1 MSKGANIYNVCGLMS
16 GTSLDGLDLAL
27 CRFRKEAGHWHY
39 DILAGETMP
48 YSNEWYSRLK
58 SAASLD
64 APSILQLHLA
74 YGNYLGSQAKQFIT
88 RHGFECN
95 LIASH
100 GHTIFHQPEAGFTF
114 QLGDG
119 QALAIASEH
128 KVVSDFRTADVLKGG
143 QGAPLV
149 PIGDAHLFSEYEA
162 CLNIGGFANISY
174 TLNNRRIAFDICPA
188 NKVLN
193 HYAGILGKAYDP
205 EGQIAASGKIIPELL
220 AALDVLPYYAAKAP
234 KSLGEE
240 WLHTHFFPLA
250 NAFAHAPADLLHTL
264 THHIA
269 RVISIV
275 IRDSGIKSVLLS
287 GGGAL
292 NSYLV
297 SLLREACPE
306 CTLAIAETQ
315 ILHYKEA
322 LIFAFLGLLRL
333 LEEPNV
339 LASVTG
345 AANDHCSGLLSL
357 P

>member
-1 MSKGANIYNVCGLMS
+1 MSKADIIYNVCGLMS

-27 CRFRKEAGHWHY
+27 CRFRKESGHWNY
-39 DILAGETMP
+39 DILAGETLP
-48 YSNEWYSRLK
+48 YSEDWHSRLK
-58 SAASLD
+58 TAGSLD
-64 APSILQLHLA
+64 ASSILKLHLA
-74 YGNYLGSQAKQFIT
+74 YGKYLGSQAKQFIART
-88 RHGFECN
+88 GYGCD

-119 QALAIASEH
+119 QALAIASER

-149 PIGDAHLFSEYEA
+149 PIGDALLFSEYEA

-174 TLNNRRIAFDICPA
+174 TLNGRRIAFDICPA

-193 HYAGILGKAYDP
+193 HFAGMLGKAYDP
-205 EGQIAASGKIIPELL
+205 GGQIAASGKNIPELL
-220 AALDVLPYYAAKAP
+220 DRLDALPYYAVKAP

-240 WLHTHFFPLA
+240 WLNTHFFPITIAFNHPPA
-250 NAFAHAPADLLHTL
+250 NLLHTL

-269 RVISIV
+269 GVISNV
-275 IRDSGIKSVLLS
+275 IRDSGLKTVLLS

-292 NSYLV
+292 NTYLV

-306 CTLAIAETQ
+306 STISIAETQ

-345 AANDHCSGLLSL
+345 AAKDHCSGLISH